1 MEDGGGGGEGT
12 SSGRRGPGAGRGG
25 SAGKRR
31 RDNGGDLAK
40 FGCTAG
46 LRGEGQGRR
55 VRLHLIAPF

>member
-1 MEDGGGGGEGT
+1 MVGR
-12 SSGRRGPGAGRGG
+12 GRRAGRGER

-55 VRLHLIAPF
+55 VRLHLIASF